1 MTDVAAVV
9 INKNTKEFLRECLG
23 TIMSQ
28 DYAGGISVCV
38 VDNASA
44 DGSAEAVL
52 AEFPSVDLVWN
63 SINAGYAKACNQGIG
78 ATTEPI
84 VMIMNSDVEL
94 AGDTVASLVDHLLSH
109 PEVGVAAPMLLNS
122 DGSLQFSCREFPSI
136 KTAFFH
142 AFLGLFDAGNAHSA
156 GYKKMDWDHTAT
168 SEVPWVSGA
177 FMAMR
182 RAALDE
188 IGGFD
193 EKYFMYVEDVDLCWR
208 MWRAGWSV
216 GYVPYGPVVHHIGM
230 SSRAVPARMVFHHH
244 MSMLRFHRKT
254 YEGPAAPLVT
264 ATVAAGLAVR
274 FALIM
279 ALNTSF
285 RIRQAFGGAAKV
297 IMPGRQ

>member
-1 MTDVAAVV
+1 VTEVAAVV
-9 INKNTKEFLRECLG
+9 INKNTRGFLRECLG
-23 TIMSQ
+23 TLTSQ
-28 DYAGGISVCV
+28 DYDGRIAVWV
-38 VDNASA
+38 VDNAST

-52 AEFPSVDLVWN
+52 SGFPSVDLVWN
-63 SINAGYAKACNQGIG
+63 SINVGYARACNQGIE
-78 ATTEPI
+78 ATGEPI
-84 VMIMNSDVEL
+84 VMIMNSDIEL
-94 AGDTVASLVDHLLSH
+94 SEDTVSSLVDYMESH
-109 PEVGVAAPMLLNS
+109 PSAGVAAPMLLNS

-136 KTAFFH
+136 RTAFFH
-142 AFLGLFDAGNAHSA
+142 AFLGLFRGENAHSSS
-156 GYKKMDWDHTAT
+156 YKKMEWDHTSP

-177 FMAMR
+177 FMALR

-216 GYVPYGPVVHHIGM
+216 GYVPRGPVVHHVGM

-254 YEGPAAPLVT
+254 YEGPAGTLVT
-264 ATVAAGLAVR
+264 AAVAAGLAVR

-285 RIRQAFGGAAKV
+285 RIRQAFGGAARV